1 MVKTEP
7 VRILGVGY
15 QGVKRNMGWW
25 PSPVPLHMQV
35 KRGKNSPKM
44 FGGKLVEGRAV
55 VKEMDLIETE
65 IGRVE

>member
-1 MVKTEP
+1 
-7 VRILGVGY
+7 
-15 QGVKRNMGWW
+15 
-25 PSPVPLHMQV
+25 MQV
-35 KRGKNSPKM
+35 KRGKNLPKM